1 MAFCSNCGTKL
12 NERAKFCF
20 KCGQKIQQSE
30 IETGMV
36 VCPNCGNKIE
46 HHEAVCEYCGY
57 RLVNKEASSSVK
69 ELANKLYEIDREGQL
84 LKKGK
89 LADILNGER
98 IKATDTTT
106 ERKITLIKNFPI
118 PNTVEEITEFM
129 ILADSNIDIRLSKK
143 KIGYKIKR
151 TPSFSG
157 QNNPLYLSDAWV
169 SKMRQIY
176 KKAEFSF
183 GNSSDFQLI
192 KEIYSNKMRE
202 LNMDLGE

>member
-12 NERAKFCF
+12 NERAKYCF

-89 LADILNGER
+89 LSDILNGER
-98 IKATDTTT
+98 TKATDTTT

-118 PNTVEEITEFM
+118 PNTVEEITEFKN
-129 ILADSNIDIRLSKK
+129 AQ
-143 KIGYKIKR
+143 IK
-151 TPSFSG
+151 T
-157 QNNPLYLSDAWV
+157 
-169 SKMRQIY
+169 I
-176 KKAEFSF
+176 
-183 GNSSDFQLI
+183 
-192 KEIYSNKMRE
+192 
-202 LNMDLGE
+202 